1 MIKLGLIGKTNVG
14 KTTFF
19 NSATLLNAKISARAF
34 ATSKSNTGMAFVR
47 TPCVC
52 TEIGIKDNPQNS
64 ACKEGWRFAQ
74 LEIIDLPGLMEGAW
88 TGKGLGNQ
96 FLNVA
101 MQADALLHVIDA
113 SGSIDKAGEI
123 RKPGIGDPVRDVL
136 DTEEELVMWFV
147 KIIQKNRK
155 RITRQADIRHVRLDR
170 ALHRILSGIKVSRE
184 QIIKSIECVD
194 SSKSFEKWTD
204 EDIKSFAQCLRK
216 FSKPTLIVANKMD
229 LPSASD
235 NFEKLREE
243 FPDMLIVP
251 CSAESE
257 LALRRAES
265 RSLVSYVPGEEVFRV
280 VNHDKLTDRQSAAL
294 DYVENR
300 VFLKWMRTGVQ
311 FALDT
316 AVFKLL
322 HVNAVYPIDDLNN
335 FSDKKGNVLPDV
347 FLVKEGTTVLELAE
361 QVHTD
366 LAKTMIYAVDAR
378 TGLRLPKEYLVRD
391 RDIIK
396 VVAVAERR

>member
-19 NSATLLNAKISARAF
+19 NSATLLNAEISSRAF
-34 ATSKSNTGMAFVR
+34 TTSKPNVGMAFVR

-52 TEIGIKDNPQNS
+52 TEIGVKDNPQNS

-74 LEIIDLPGLMEGAW
+74 LEIIDLPGLIEGAW

-101 MQADALLHVIDA
+101 MQADAILHVVDA
-113 SGSIDKAGEI
+113 SGSIDKAGKI
-123 RKPGIGDPVRDVL
+123 RKPGIGDPIRDVL

-147 KIIQKNRK
+147 KIIQKNRN
-155 RITRQADIRHVRLDR
+155 RIIRQVDIRHVRLDR
-170 ALHRILSGIKVSRE
+170 SLYRILSGVKVSRE

-194 SSKSFEKWTD
+194 SGKPFGKWTD
-204 EDIKSFAQCLRK
+204 DDIKSFAQCIRK

-229 LPSASD
+229 LPNAGE
-235 NFEKLREE
+235 NFEGLREE
-243 FPDMLIVP
+243 FPNMLIVP

-265 RSLVSYVPGEEVFRV
+265 RSLVSYVPGEEKFRV
-280 VNHDKLTDRQSAAL
+280 MNQNKLTDRQSAAL
-294 DYVENR
+294 DYVEDR
-300 VFLKWMRTGVQ
+300 VFSKWMRTGVQ

-322 HVNAVYPIDDLNN
+322 HVNAVYPVDDLNN
-335 FSDKKGNVLPDV
+335 FSDKKGNVLPDI
-347 FLVKEGTTVLELAE
+347 F
-361 QVHTD
+361 
-366 LAKTMIYAVDAR
+366 
-378 TGLRLPKEYLVRD
+378 
-391 RDIIK
+391 
-396 VVAVAERR
+396 

>member
-19 NSATLLNAKISARAF
+19 NSATLLNAEISSRAF
-34 ATSKSNTGMAFVR
+34 ATNKPNIGMAFVR

-52 TEIGIKDNPQNS
+52 TEIGVEDNPQNS

-74 LEIIDLPGLMEGAW
+74 LEIIDLPGLIEGAW

-101 MQADALLHVIDA
+101 MQADGLLHVVDA

-136 DTEEELVMWFV
+136 DTEKELVMWFV
-147 KIIQKNRK
+147 KIIQKNRN
-155 RITRQADIRHVRLDR
+155 RITRQVDIRHVRLDR

-184 QIIKSIECVD
+184 QIIKSVEYVD
-194 SSKSFEKWTD
+194 SGKSFEKWTD
-204 EDIKSFAQCLRK
+204 EDVKSFAQCLRK
-216 FSKPTLIVANKMD
+216 LSKPTLIVANKMD
-229 LPSASD
+229 LPSAD
-235 NFEKLREE
+235 ENFEKLREK
-243 FPDMLIVP
+243 FPDTIIVP

-265 RSLVSYVPGEEVFRV
+265 RSLVSYVPGEEKFRV
-280 VNHDKLTDRQSAAL
+280 VNQDKLTGRQTAAL

-300 VFLKWMRTGVQ
+300 VFSRWMRTGVQ

-322 HVNAVYPIDDLNN
+322 HVNAVYPVDDLTN

-347 FLVKEGTTVLELAE
+347 FLVKEGTTVQELAE
-361 QVHTD
+361 QIHTD